1 MDCVEFALQEANR
14 KFAEERNRLEYRLK
28 RFYELGGSEKK
39 EVFLLQAIDRLRNNH
54 EQNTKWLVDALKA
67 RAALSTTPSFG
78 ADYAVGADRTVKA
91 VFENGTIVALTTC

>member
-14 KFAEERNRLEYRLK
+14 KFAEERNRLEYQLK

-39 EVFLLQAIDRLRNNH
+39 EFFLHQAIDQLRENH
-54 EQNTKWLVDALKA
+54 ERETKWMVDILKA

-78 ADYAVGADRTVKA
+78 VDYAVGADRTAKA
-91 VFENGTIVALTTC
+91 VFEKGAIVALTTL